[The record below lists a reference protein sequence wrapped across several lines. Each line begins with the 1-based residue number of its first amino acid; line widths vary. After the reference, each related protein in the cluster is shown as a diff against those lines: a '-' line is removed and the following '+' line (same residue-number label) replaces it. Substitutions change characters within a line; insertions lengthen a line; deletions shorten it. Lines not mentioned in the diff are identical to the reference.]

1 MSSSSYKSG
10 KNEYEIQP
18 KKKKINEI
26 KKSKEEMMEK
36 KANVEWEKD
45 LNKFDDPFGCNFFSN
60 IFLYHFCC
68 LSLFTFVFHYV

>member
-18 KKKKINEI
+18 KKINEI
-26 KKSKEEMMEK
+26 KKSKEEMMETTV
-36 KANVEWEKD
+36 NVEWEKD